1 MVQVPVPGPCVMS
14 VIRPTRLRWRLCLRG
29 LWVRVFLCCFV
40 IFLCCFVVFLRPG
53 FVVVVELELEL
64 LGALVVVGPTV
75 VVGEPVV
82 IVTGPF
88 AAVCGPLAVVVV
100 VVMVTTTR
108 YVVLLTMIWPH
119 SNPALLLTLLGSPV
133 VPVPVV
139 VPVVGLVVPVVGLVG
154 LVVPSVPV
162 PAGVPVAVVVG
173 ALGSVFVTG
182 VEVGIVATLPV
193 PALLAPPGLGR
204 VTVAGLVI

>member
-1 MVQVPVPGPCVMS
+1 MS

-29 LWVRVFLCCFV
+29 LWVGV
-40 IFLCCFVVFLRPG
+40 FLCCFVVFLRPG

-139 VPVVGLVVPVVGLVG
+139 GLVVPVAGLVG

>member
-1 MVQVPVPGPCVMS
+1 
-14 VIRPTRLRWRLCLRG
+14 LRG

-40 IFLCCFVVFLRPG
+40 VFLCCFVVFLRPG

-119 SNPALLLTLLGSPV
+119 SKPALLLTLLGSPV
-133 VPVPVV
+133 VPVAGV
-139 VPVVGLVVPVVGLVG
+139 VPVVGLVVPVVGLVVPVVG
-154 LVVPSVPV
+154 LVVPPVPV
-162 PAGVPVAVVVG
+162 PVGVPVAVVAG
-173 ALGSVFVTG
+173 ALGSVLVTG

-193 PALLAPPGLGR
+193 PALLALPGVGR

>member
-1 MVQVPVPGPCVMS
+1 MVQAPVPGPCVMS

-29 LWVRVFLCCFV
+29 LWVGVFLCCFV
-40 IFLCCFVVFLRPG
+40 VFLCCVVVFLCCVVVFLRPG

-154 LVVPSVPV
+154 PVVGLVGLVVPSVPV
-162 PAGVPVAVVVG
+162 PVGVPVAVVVG

-182 VEVGIVATLPV
+182 VE
-193 PALLAPPGLGR
+193 
-204 VTVAGLVI
+204 

>member
-1 MVQVPVPGPCVMS
+1 MVQAPVPGPCVMS

-29 LWVRVFLCCFV
+29 LWVGVFLCCFV
-40 IFLCCFVVFLRPG
+40 VFLCCVVVFLCCVVVFLRPG

-139 VPVVGLVVPVVGLVG
+139 GLVVPVAGLVG

-182 VEVGIVATLPV
+182 VEVGIVA
-193 PALLAPPGLGR
+193 
-204 VTVAGLVI
+204 